1 MAESKSIRVV
11 YCEGERPVRVLL
23 DRALTAEGQT
33 VLVVKSGAGA
43 PERLAGERCDVE
55 VPARFRRPG
64 RLRATARN
72 R

>member
-1 MAESKSIRVV
+1 MAKTNSLRVV
-11 YCEGERPVRVLL
+11 DCESERPVRVSLE
-23 DRALTAEGQT
+23 RALTAEVWT
-33 VLVVKSGAGA
+33 LLVVRSGAGA